1 MKFDIMLL
9 STVMIMFIIF
19 FNPLI
24 MGCCLFLLSLMLIKS
39 LSMMSSVWFA
49 YLMFMVY
56 IGGLLVLF
64 IYICMVTSNYKFSL
78 TFSSLAI
85 IIEGLFFLLILL
97 TNFILP
103 SKFIMC
109 SPQSMISFPMFL
121 MYVLIFF
128 LLLIFFSIVHII
140 FQKNISMKNDI

>member
-9 STVMIMFIIF
+9 SLVMIMFIIF

-39 LSMMSSVWFA
+39 VSMMSSVWFG

-56 IGGLLVLF
+56 VGGMLVLF

-78 TFSSLAI
+78 KFSFFGI
-85 IIEGLFFLLILL
+85 IIEILFMGVIF
-97 TNFILP
+97 TYNFIP
-103 SKFIMC
+103 PMKFLMC
-109 SPQSMISFPMFL
+109 SSNTMGNFPMFL
-121 MYVLIFF
+121 MYILIFF

-140 FQKNISMKNDI
+140 FKKNISMKNDF